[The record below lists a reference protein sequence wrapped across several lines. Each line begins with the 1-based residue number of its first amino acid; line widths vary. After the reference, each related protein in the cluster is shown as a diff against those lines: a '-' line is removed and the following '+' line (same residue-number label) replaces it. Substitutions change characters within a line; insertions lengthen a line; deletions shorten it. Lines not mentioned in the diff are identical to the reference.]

1 MNKILA
7 MLACCITL
15 LTALPANADI
25 FGNADDHYAGVQISI
40 PLEVS
45 QGRHSLQKIE
55 YSALLINQRDGFR
68 EGLAF
73 IQRADGIQSLEY
85 LQPSRHFKPGLSRIS
100 DYTLP
105 LMQLDND
112 SVLTNNVSGFEA
124 VVYLAAGL
132 VVFAKIVDDVADS
145 IIECIEQDST
155 CHQDDE

>member
-1 MNKILA
+1 MKKILA
-7 MLACCITL
+7 MLATGILL
-15 LTALPANADI
+15 LTGLPAHADL
-25 FGNADDHYAGVQISI
+25 FGDADDHYAGVQISI

-55 YSALLINQRDGFR
+55 FSALLINQRDGFR

-73 IQRADGIQSLEY
+73 IQRADGLQSLEY
-85 LQPSRHFKPGLSRIS
+85 LQPSRRFKPGISRVS

-105 LMQLDND
+105 LIQLDND
-112 SVLTNNVSGFEA
+112 SLLTHNVSGFEA